1 MAAHRKDL
9 NDSIIIDL
17 YLQGKSLTEI
27 AEQFKTTHRT
37 ILLRLKKHSITR
49 RTLVESQWNFK
60 SKEIPKDFTNK
71 EVMERLY
78 LKEGLSKKELGLRY
92 NCDPCVIDRVL
103 KNLGIKIRNNSESKI
118 GLMVGNNHPNWK
130 GGITTLSQRLREYC
144 SNNSLK
150 KEILNRDK
158 NKCIICGS
166 KDNLQVHHLIP
177 FKVILDRIIVQ
188 NYPLSPIEDID
199 KLYEI
204 ATKDKELNNP
214 NNLITVCSMCY
225 HKIHGKVG
233 GL

>member
-1 MAAHRKDL
+1 MDYRFHLQDWPDIEEIKRKL
-9 NDSIIIDL
+9 ETYN
-17 YLQGKSLTEI
+17 Q
-27 AEQFKTTHRT
+27 
-37 ILLRLKKHSITR
+37 
-49 RTLVESQWNFK
+49 
-60 SKEIPKDFTNK
+60 
-71 EVMERLY
+71 
-78 LKEGLSKKELGLRY
+78 RY
-92 NCDPCVIDRVL
+92 
-103 KNLGIKIRNNSESKI
+103 K
-118 GLMVGNNHPNWK
+118 
-130 GGITTLSQRLREYC
+130 
-144 SNNSLK
+144 NSLK
-150 KEILNRDK
+150 KKILNRDK

-214 NNLITVCSMCY
+214 NNLITVCSMCH

>member
-1 MAAHRKDL
+1 
-9 NDSIIIDL
+9 
-17 YLQGKSLTEI
+17 
-27 AEQFKTTHRT
+27 
-37 ILLRLKKHSITR
+37 
-49 RTLVESQWNFK
+49 
-60 SKEIPKDFTNK
+60 
-71 EVMERLY
+71 
-78 LKEGLSKKELGLRY
+78 
-92 NCDPCVIDRVL
+92 
-103 KNLGIKIRNNSESKI
+103 
-118 GLMVGNNHPNWK
+118 MVGNNHPNWK

-214 NNLITVCSMCY
+214 NNLITVCSMCH